1 MRGFCCWRSQG
12 WKLERW
18 HQSIRFFLGN
28 VIFIPKKYENKK
40 SSANQKRKFEKKIL
54 GGGNSDIFGMFRSDP
69 WKKWSILTSI
79 FQMGWFNH
87 QLEYS
92 WQFCERDLFGMV
104 KRPPV
109 RGDQR
114 VTAWITWLISSR
126 SFFKICLTHLWGFET
141 RLQQTNRKD
150 RHKFGGFNQ
159 SMKNLVKKTRCRW
172 SKKKAYG
179 LKQSEICKNI
189 LKSDENHVFC
199 VKKTG
204 FSKPMPG
211 HKVLGWWFQPVE
223 WSSYTN
229 VTWCLWYVG
238 GVCVFFFFGYHS
250 GWDCCIYLHLPYKS
264 TIHVGE

>member
-1 MRGFCCWRSQG
+1 
-12 WKLERW
+12 
-18 HQSIRFFLGN
+18 
-28 VIFIPKKYENKK
+28 
-40 SSANQKRKFEKKIL
+40 
-54 GGGNSDIFGMFRSDP
+54 
-69 WKKWSILTSI
+69 
-79 FQMGWFNH
+79 MGWFNH

-104 KRPPV
+104 TVSDHLFEGIKGSRLESPGWYPLEVFQDMFDPPLGVWNTFATNEPKRSTQVWWFPS
-109 RGDQR
+109 
-114 VTAWITWLISSR
+114 IHEKS
-126 SFFKICLTHLWGFET
+126 CE
-141 RLQQTNRKD
+141 KD
-150 RHKFGGFNQ
+150 TMSLKHKKPN
-159 SMKNLVKKTRCRW
+159 
-172 SKKKAYG
+172 G

-238 GVCVFFFFGYHS
+238 GVCVCVFFSGYHS